1 MNKVKMA
8 AVAVMLSFAVAAPA
22 YADNKCASNYYG
34 LAKQSCVNQVN
45 LEDMRVKRGEV
56 VEYDN
61 KTQIKLRVEDQAPT
75 QGRPIYGKDV
85 YIDVTSLKGQDGID
99 GERGNRGRKGET
111 GSQGVQGVAGNNGI
125 NGLNGNNG
133 IDGDVGSQGEQ
144 GIAGIQGEKGDQGI
158 AGKQGEKGDQ
168 GMTGLDGKQGEKG
181 MTGLDGKQGE
191 KGVADEEKL
200 QEIADGITNNRTD
213 ITKNTTS
220 ITELKDE
227 MFNSNTKSINSENS
241 MNQRI
246 DGVMNDMRYMDKN
259 LSAGIASSIAIGQH
273 QFDPSFK
280 GGQVSLSGGFYNGQ
294 NAVSLAVG
302 VPVGER
308 AFLSAS
314 IAADSGSY
322 GESGGVGITIQLP

>member
-1 MNKVKMA
+1 M
-8 AVAVMLSFAVAAPA
+8 STRP
-22 YADNKCASNYYG
+22 DG
-34 LAKQSCVNQVN
+34 
-45 LEDMRVKRGEV
+45 G
-56 VEYDN
+56 
-61 KTQIKLRVEDQAPT
+61 EDQAAT
-75 QGRPIYGKDV
+75 RGRPIYGRDV
-85 YIDVTSLKGQDGID
+85 YIDVTSLQGQDG
-99 GERGNRGRKGET
+99 
-111 GSQGVQGVAGNNGI
+111 S
-125 NGLNGNNG
+125 
-133 IDGDVGSQGEQ
+133 
-144 GIAGIQGEKGDQGI
+144 
-158 AGKQGEKGDQ
+158 
-168 GMTGLDGKQGEKG
+168 
-181 MTGLDGKQGE
+181 DGKQGE

-308 AFLSAS
+308 AFFSAS
-314 IAADSGSY
+314 IASDSGSY

>member
-144 GIAGIQGEKGDQGI
+144 GIAG
-158 AGKQGEKGDQ
+158 KQGEKGDQ
-168 GMTGLDGKQGEKG
+168 GMTGLDGKQGEK
-181 MTGLDGKQGE
+181 GE

>member
-144 GIAGIQGEKGDQGI
+144 GIAG
-158 AGKQGEKGDQ
+158 KQGEKGDQ
-168 GMTGLDGKQGEKG
+168 G

-308 AFLSAS
+308 AFFSAS
-314 IAADSGSY
+314 IASDSGSY